1 MSFLKRKQKNIVELN
16 HMKNFK
22 SIVILFPVI
31 AVASFLFFYL
41 TEKPEK
47 VLLNDKDKLVHDNP
61 LKKTED
67 FEQSDTKLDL
77 KGSENLKIETE
88 EVFITT
94 RELKSTNE
102 QGFSKSYK
110 LLAEVPLDKTGKNVR
125 LILDKPIEE
134 VYSLVFIGGVGE
146 GESEIKGL
154 LLNGES
160 SSEASKSLEDRYFEN
175 DWKKFDQIDNKFK
188 SVSFYGRSIDVE
200 TSVKIYIQYQG
211 EEE

>member
-16 HMKNFK
+16 YMKNFK

-188 SVSFYGRSIDVE
+188 SVSFYGSIDVE